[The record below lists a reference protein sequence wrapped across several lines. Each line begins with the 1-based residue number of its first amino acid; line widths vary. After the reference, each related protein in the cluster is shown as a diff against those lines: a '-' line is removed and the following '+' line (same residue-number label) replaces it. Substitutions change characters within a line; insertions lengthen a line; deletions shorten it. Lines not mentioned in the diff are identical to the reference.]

1 MTPYGVSSV
10 SLDVALLVDDTS
22 QLADQDSPETFLFV
36 SEAIEAIEAALERLG
51 HRSRRLSFEMGV
63 PQIISVL
70 STDPVDV
77 VFHLGQPDPTDPESE
92 EQVTALLNLL
102 RIAHTSE
109 SPETL
114 MLARDKARVKAI
126 CAHYGLPTLAYAI
139 ALHGELPSALPPAPW
154 IAKPTLEDGS
164 RGIESIAPTSDR
176 DELAK
181 RVRSLYSRF
190 AEPVLI
196 ETFAGGREFWVAII
210 GSELLPIA
218 EVDYSQLPEGRP
230 HLVGYESKWKY
241 DSVEFKNVH
250 YSCPTVVDESL
261 GDRLRALAHR
271 TVAAF
276 GIQRCSRLD
285 IRMNDAG
292 ALYLLDVN
300 PNPDLSPVSIMH
312 KMAGLAGFGFDGLVQ
327 RLLELAR
334 AGRKTSIGERQAVE
348 TQVSTGF

>member
-1 MTPYGVSSV
+1 MA
-10 SLDVALLVDDTS
+10 LDVALLVDDTS
-22 QLADQDSPETFLFV
+22 QLAEQDSPETFLFAT
-36 SEAIEAIEAALERLG
+36 EAVEAIEAALARLG

-63 PQIISVL
+63 PRMVSVL
-70 STDPVDV
+70 SSGSVDV

-92 EQVTALLNLL
+92 EQVAALLNLL

-114 MLARDKARVKAI
+114 MLARDKARVKAV
-126 CAHYGLPTLAYAI
+126 CAHYGLPTLPYAI

-176 DELAK
+176 DQLGK
-181 RVRSLYSRF
+181 RVRSLYTRF

-196 ETFAGGREFWVAII
+196 ETFAAGREFWVAII

-218 EVDYSQLPEGRP
+218 EVDFSQLPQGRP

-241 DSVEFKNVH
+241 ESVEFKNLH
-250 YSCPTVVDESL
+250 YSCPAVVDRSL
-261 GDRLRALAHR
+261 GDRLRDLAHR

-276 GIQRCSRLD
+276 AIQRCSRLD
-285 IRMNDAG
+285 IRMDDAG

-300 PNPDLSPVSIMH
+300 PNPDLSPVSVMH
-312 KMAGLAGFGFDGLVQ
+312 KTASVAGFGFDGLVQ

-334 AGRKTSIGERQAVE
+334 AGRKTGIGERHAVG
-348 TQVSTGF
+348 TQVPTRF